1 MNWLQPQ
8 NYNYTN
14 TDAQAIISNQT
25 CPHILFQKVCLKK
38 KQHCVSKYHSAGLI
52 NSRVYPLQ
60 TDPDTRQTGIKQE
73 ALALYNQTSHWCHIQ
88 ELWQCWYSIYI
99 RTVCS
104 LFALS
109 CNSHPLSYHQLIGS
123 RHMAQLVPHNAQS
136 IAKHKIKQHIFIYIF

>member
-1 MNWLQPQ
+1 MR
-8 NYNYTN
+8 
-14 TDAQAIISNQT
+14 
-25 CPHILFQKVCLKK
+25 KK
-38 KQHCVSKYHSAGLI
+38 IQHCVSKYHSAGLV

-60 TDPDTRQTGIKQE
+60 TDPDKRQTGIKQE

-123 RHMAQLVPHNAQS
+123 RHMAQLVPHNAHS
-136 IAKHKIKQHIFIYIF
+136 IAKHKIKQHIFIYIFLEAIWLISTVRKILYISLSLPYLPTIPSYFT